1 MTNFDCER
9 AADKDDWTLPEIC
22 PIYNP
27 EDGTAEMLV
36 DGWELNGQTFPSPSD
51 GLTPV
56 EERMISFCGRL
67 KPRGSFTT
75 SQNVGLIRFMIA
87 TEHEGFDVTVRFIKN
102 PTPCNVLLTQST
114 GAFTIGNHGKNVNCS
129 VSIMAP
135 VKFQMMSASKDL
147 SICRRPQK
155 PSPLLEFL
163 KRSSQF
169 NEFLIRTYGYMNE
182 IPKEE
187 DCVEYRGGNNLNPM
201 EMDVVPFTGYY
212 FFELLFSS
220 VLLFYKKALVSGF
233 Y

>member
-1 MTNFDCER
+1 MRHNPRNHVQATTVESSVIYFALR
-9 AADKDDWTLPEIC
+9 AKESKPKDRET
-22 PIYNP
+22 
-27 EDGTAEMLV
+27 
-36 DGWELNGQTFPSPSD
+36 
-51 GLTPV
+51 
-56 EERMISFCGRL
+56 SFYGVMFMVYVYVY
-67 KPRGSFTT
+67 GS
-75 SQNVGLIRFMIA
+75 
-87 TEHEGFDVTVRFIKN
+87 
-102 PTPCNVLLTQST
+102 CNVLLTQST

-201 EMDVVPFTGYY
+201 DMDIVPFTGYY
-212 FFELLFSS
+212 FYELLFSS